1 MTMNADHRQLIQAID
16 ELKKE
21 IQRNRP
27 MSEDM
32 DLILEFFGREYQQDT
47 EKMFTGEELQ
57 QALDIEPARLN
68 VAIDFLS
75 STDLIERYNYLGT
88 SPYRF
93 GQVRIS
99 SRGIY
104 ELERRKSYKKAI
116 SDFKPINFDT
126 QIKVS
131 DFESFMKSLLESKEL
146 KPPTPVG
153 SPYGFTAYDWELVSS
168 RKSDLSTLYVVL
180 GTKFVSSYYDTVT
193 LRQNILELLERGI
206 KKYNDVN
213 NSEISLEYII
223 LKAGL
228 GEHLFNQIA
237 RDIISS
243 DIAIFETS
251 DLAPNVFL
259 EIGVALTW
267 GSRVFLVKHKDAPN
281 PSSDISGHT
290 YTEYS
295 DNASDIID
303 ETHVESVFRIV
314 ERAIWKKG

>member
-1 MTMNADHRQLIQAID
+1 MTI
-16 ELKKE
+16 
-21 IQRNRP
+21 
-27 MSEDM
+27 SEDG
-32 DLILEFFGREYQQDT
+32 DLILEFLEREYRENA
-47 EKMFTGEELQ
+47 EKMFTGAELL
-57 QALDIEPARLN
+57 QALDIGPERLN
-68 VAIDFLS
+68 AVVNQLS
-75 STDLIERYNYLGT
+75 NTGLIKKYNYPKT
-88 SPYRF
+88 SPYSF
-93 GQVRIS
+93 GQIIIS

-116 SDFKPINFDT
+116 SELKPVNFDT

-131 DFESFMKSLLESKEL
+131 DFELLMKSFLELKEL

-153 SPYGFTAYDWELVSS
+153 SPYGFTDYDWELVSS

-180 GTKFVSSYYDTVT
+180 GTKFVSSYYDTIA
-193 LRQNILELLERGI
+193 LRQNILELLRKGV
-206 KKYNDVN
+206 KKYNDEYN
-213 NSEISLEYII
+213 TEISLKFII

-259 EIGVALTW
+259 ELGVSLTW
-267 GSRVFLVKHKDAPN
+267 GSRVFLLKHRDAPK

-290 YTEYS
+290 FTEYS
-295 DNASDIID
+295 DNASDLLD
-303 ETHVESVFRIV
+303 ETHIESVYRMV
-314 ERAIWKKG
+314 ERALWKKG

>member
-1 MTMNADHRQLIQAID
+1 MID
-16 ELKKE
+16 
-21 IQRNRP
+21 
-27 MSEDM
+27 MEDM
-32 DLILEFFGREYQQDT
+32 DIILEFLNREYQKDA

-57 QALDIEPARLN
+57 QALDIGPEILN
-68 VAIDFLS
+68 AVIDQLS
-75 STDLIERYNYLGT
+75 TTSLIKRFNYMGP
-88 SPYRF
+88 SPYIF
-93 GQVRIS
+93 GHVRIS

-126 QIKVS
+126 QIKAS
-131 DFESFMKSLLESKEL
+131 DFKSLMKSLLGFKEL

-153 SPYGFTAYDWELVSS
+153 SPYGFTDYDWELVSS
-168 RKSDLSTLYVVL
+168 RKSDLSTLFMVL
-180 GTKFVSSYYDTVT
+180 GTKYVSSYYNTMA
-193 LRQNILELLERGI
+193 LRQNILELVQKGV
-206 KKYNDVN
+206 KKYNDEYN
-213 NSEISLEYII
+213 TEISLKFII

-243 DIAIFETS
+243 DIAIFDTS
-251 DLAPNVFL
+251 DLTPNVFL

-267 GSRVFLVKHKDAPN
+267 GSRVFLIKHKDAPN

-295 DNASDIID
+295 DNASDLLD
-303 ETHVESVFRIV
+303 EAHVKSVFRMV
-314 ERAIWKKG
+314 ERAIWTKG

>member
-1 MTMNADHRQLIQAID
+1 LTI
-16 ELKKE
+16 
-21 IQRNRP
+21 
-27 MSEDM
+27 SVDM
-32 DLILEFFGREYQQDT
+32 DLILKFFEREYQKDA

-57 QALDIEPARLN
+57 QALDIGPERLN
-68 VAIDFLS
+68 AVIDQLNN
-75 STDLIERYNYLGT
+75 TGLIKRYNYIGT
-88 SPYRF
+88 SPYIF
-93 GQVRIS
+93 GHVRIS

-104 ELERRKSYKKAI
+104 ELERMESYKRAI
-116 SDFKPINFDT
+116 SDLKLVNFDT

-131 DFESFMKSLLESKEL
+131 DFESLMKSFLESKEL

-168 RKSDLSTLYVVL
+168 RKSDSSTLYVVL
-180 GTKFVSSYYDTVT
+180 GTKFISSYYDTMA
-193 LRQNILELLERGI
+193 LKQNILELVQRGV
-206 KKYNDVN
+206 KKYNDAY

-243 DIAIFETS
+243 DIAIFDTS
-251 DLAPNVFL
+251 DLTPNVFL

-267 GSRVFLVKHKDAPN
+267 GSRVFLVKHKDAPK

-295 DNASDIID
+295 DNASDLLDNAHI
-303 ETHVESVFRIV
+303 ESVFRMV
-314 ERAIWKKG
+314 ERALWKKG